1 MADSA
6 FDIKSDSPVNG
17 DLMFWCIV
25 GHEALSRPS
34 SYELTVLSKNLKID
48 AKDILGRAFDVVIDF
63 LDADGNV
70 HERHCH
76 GHAIRFT
83 RIGQVGRHYRYEIS
97 LQSWFGLLSKRTNSR
112 IHQDKPVLEV
122 FDSVLD
128 GAGRQC
134 HQAR

>member
-1 MADSA
+1 MADTA

-63 LDADGNV
+63 LDADSNV

-83 RIGQVGRHYRYEIS
+83 RKNSVRHELILAPR
-97 LQSWFGLLSKRTNSR
+97 FTPR
-112 IHQDKPVLEV
+112 ITTQI
-122 FDSVLD
+122 
-128 GAGRQC
+128 AI
-134 HQAR
+134 